1 MRSNMSYNKIL
12 NKSIE
17 KFCLCK
23 KTHAFCIQGK
33 HYSYEVFE
41 KIISDIRRRL
51 KKISD
56 RGIGLAPND
65 DIYSY
70 ASIFAIWMEGKYY
83 VPLHSSWP
91 VDRCDDVISQVDI
104 KYVLDSSELPRV
116 YKNNPHIINTSLLT
130 DEEGF
135 DDSIVACNDSDIAYI
150 LFTSGSTGRPKGV
163 PITRGNLAAFVQAV
177 WDMGIDINENDR
189 CLQCFELTFDL
200 SVFSY
205 LIPLLSG
212 ACVYTVPSNVIKY
225 SHIAELLED
234 FELTVALMAPSTIN
248 YLRPYFDE
256 IEVPSLRYSL
266 FCGEALHEDV
276 TSEWAKCVPNARI
289 LNVYGPTEDTIFC
302 TYYEYQRSGNNKSHN
317 GVLSIGKS
325 MTSGDVAIVNDDGNE
340 VKQGELGE
348 LVLHGRQLFN
358 GYWKNEEKTKE
369 VFMVRADGKM
379 YYKSG
384 DLCFYDEDGD
394 IMYSGRK
401 DFQAKIQGFRVELG
415 EIEHHAREILKD
427 INVVCVAFENNQNL
441 TEIAMFIE
449 ANEFDT
455 ADLLSKM
462 RNKMPPYMIPSK
474 ILFEPSF
481 PLNINGKI
489 DRTTLKEKV

>member
-1 MRSNMSYNKIL
+1 MFEQYIL
-12 NKSIE
+12 NIISE
-17 KFCLCK
+17 NFYSYRERD
-23 KTHAFCIQGK
+23 AFCIK
-33 HYSYEVFE
+33 RKYISYAEFANCI
-41 KIISDIRRRL
+41 KSIRSCI
-51 KKISD
+51 KKLNGQIV
-56 RGIGLAPND
+56 GLVPND
-65 DIYSY
+65 DIYTY
-70 ASIFAIWMEGKYY
+70 ASIFAIWAEGRCY
-83 VPLHSSWP
+83 VPIHPSWP
-91 VDRCDDVISQVDI
+91 IDRCDDVISQVDI
-104 KYVLDSSELPRV
+104 KYVLDSSEEPQN
-116 YKNNPHIINTSLLT
+116 YNSTPCIINTSQLPET
-130 DEEGF
+130 DEIF
-135 DDSIVACNDSDIAYI
+135 DDSIVEREDSDIAYI

-163 PITRGNLAAFVQAV
+163 PVSRGNLAAFVQAV
-177 WDMGIDINENDR
+177 WDIGIDINENDR

-205 LIPLLSG
+205 LIPLLRG

-234 FELTVALMAPSTIN
+234 SELTVALMAPSTIN
-248 YLRPYFDE
+248 YLRPYFNE
-256 IEVPSLRYSL
+256 IEAPSLRYSL

-302 TYYEYQRSGNNKSHN
+302 TYYEYQHYGKNKSHN

-325 MTSGDVAIVNDDGNE
+325 MTSGDAAIVDDEGND
-340 VKQGELGE
+340 VKQGVLGE

-358 GYWKNEEKTKE
+358 GYWKNDEKTKE
-369 VFMVRADGKM
+369 VFLVRPNGKV

-384 DLCFYDEDGD
+384 DLCFYDEEGD

-415 EIEHHAREILKD
+415 EIEHHAREILED

-449 ANEFDT
+449 SNEFDT

-462 RNKMPPYMIPSK
+462 RDKMPPYMIPTK
-474 ILFEPSF
+474 IIFEPSF

-489 DRTTLKEKV
+489 DRNTLKSKI